1 MFSVGID
8 GGGTHTRVAI
18 VDERGEI
25 VSRSTFGPFNI
36 SAIGEVNCR
45 NRLREVF
52 GSIGKM
58 SDCRSVCIG
67 GAGVSS
73 DRLGGIIREELA
85 AVGFAGKLRLCAD
98 FVIAKRGAMAGP
110 GAILICGTGS
120 VAYGVTGG
128 GEELRVGGY
137 GHLVDDGGSGY
148 AIGRDGLMKTIR
160 MLDGR
165 LEKTGLADAVLA
177 EIGGTGI
184 QSILDYVYYSGRDK
198 SAVAALTKSVLK
210 CAEDGDPVAMDI
222 LKTECE
228 ELALIVSAVSRK
240 MGGERFRLSL
250 FGGLLENDTVYRRI
264 TEERLSAYAEI
275 IKPEHDA
282 LYGAAKLAYEACD

>member
-25 VSRSTFGPFNI
+25 VSRNQFGPFNI
-36 SAIGEVNCR
+36 SAIGEKNCR
-45 NRLREVF
+45 DRLREVF
-52 GSIGKM
+52 GAIGRMKE
-58 SDCRSVCIG
+58 CRSMCIG

-73 DRLGGIIREELA
+73 DKLGGIIREELS
-85 AVGFAGKLRLCAD
+85 AVGFEGRLRLCAD

-120 VAYGVTGG
+120 VAYGITDA
-128 GEELRVGGY
+128 GEEIRVGGY

-165 LEKTGLADAVLA
+165 LERTGLADAVLA
-177 EIGGTGI
+177 EIGGSGI

-198 SAVAALTKSVLK
+198 SSVAALTRTVLRS
-210 CAEDGDPVAMDI
+210 AEDGDPAAVDI
-222 LKTECE
+222 LTAECE
-228 ELALIVSAVSRK
+228 ELALIVSAFAGR
-240 MGGERFRLSL
+240 MNGQRFRLSL
-250 FGGLLENDTVYRRI
+250 FGGLLENDTIYRRI
-264 TEERLSAYAEI
+264 VEKRLSEYAEI
-275 IKPEHDA
+275 IPPEHDA
-282 LYGAAKLAYEACD
+282 LYGAARLAFEARD